1 MPFTAYWKTTT
12 GFNTQDYP
20 VVIGKQL
27 NQCSLAELTAHP
39 LCGSNS
45 IYGNITYAVKSSD
58 LGYGS
63 VARDLTGG
71 AMFKEPIT
79 SNKSNE
85 QANEPAQVGNDA
97 LVYRRT
103 IFIAY
108 KSNVSIPQHSIDNT
122 CSNDIYIVDNITA
135 PNKLVCNYT
144 GQSGL
149 GTGDNATL
157 TARIGGYQLRHTCQK
172 SPAAYASAPNQV
184 VYTDNTDPDNPVTT
198 QYNICLAF
206 VYVVGNDAFLIIDD
220 HICNWGFRYQNN
232 NIDNQYNWLSGGN
245 EYKSF
250 ISTNDY
256 RLFIGMNPNATGRDA
271 TLAEIFPG
279 CFADPVP
286 DPAVFINTF
295 YVTNIQTNLVQTIK
309 FKFQLSNSTISGYLA
324 SRQLLMG
331 LSGDTA
337 LEARMQQLCRGG
349 IHFVFN
355 GDVLKPLIVGGIVVG
370 YGSLEQESELDKYN
384 DLNHPVPTS
393 GGGGGGVGGDVS
405 DKEVSM
411 PTRMLSGSAGMV
423 TYYEINKAGTAT
435 ANQISDAISRFDI
448 TLIGKDLMRNLIS
461 FKAFALLPVS
471 LFNNIIHIAGRD
483 LKDAN
488 DNYLMGDV
496 ITAVNKINLGSIT
509 VPTLYNDYRDYAPY
523 TKIEMYVPL
532 CGWFTL
538 PEWVIGKSVSGEM
551 FVDIYNGTVKAVIKA
566 SSTVV
571 AEVGGNAAYDIPFVA
586 ESTGMKAGAVI
597 SSALNTAVTAGMFA
611 TAPTASTGAA
621 ALSSAANLASS
632 INTNATTLK
641 GVLGDGSNVNGL
653 TSVYIKVTRP
663 KSPNEVTDIPDK
675 FKHNH
680 GIPCMQQLTIAAGD
694 GFTQVLEPDVTG
706 NMTAAEK
713 QMIIDGF
720 RHGLIIS
727 ANPT

>member
-1 MPFTAYWKTTT
+1 MAFTAYWKTTT

-20 VVIGKQL
+20 VTIGKRL

-45 IYGNITYAVKSSD
+45 IYGNITFAIKSSD
-58 LGYGS
+58 LGYSS

-79 SNKSNE
+79 NTKANE

-108 KSNVSIPQHSIDNT
+108 KTNVSIPQHAIDDT
-122 CSNDIYIVDNITA
+122 CSNDIYIVENITA
-135 PNKLVCNYT
+135 PNKLVYNFT
-144 GQSGL
+144 GASGM
-149 GTGDNATL
+149 GTSDGGIPTV
-157 TARIGGYQLRHTCQK
+157 RIGGYQLRHTCQK
-172 SPAAYASAPNQV
+172 SPAAYASAPNQL
-184 VYTDNTDPDNPVTT
+184 VYTDNTDPNNPVTT
-198 QYNICLAF
+198 NYNLCLAF
-206 VYVVGNDAFLIIDD
+206 VYVVGNDAFVLIDD
-220 HICNWGFRYQNN
+220 HVGNFGFRYKAN
-232 NIDNQYNWLSGGN
+232 DVSNQYNWLDNGLN
-245 EYKSF
+245 YKSF
-250 ISTNDY
+250 NSTNNY

-271 TLAEIFPG
+271 TLAEIFPN

-286 DPAVFINTF
+286 DPAEFVNTY
-295 YVTNIQTNLVQTIK
+295 YVTNVQTNLVQTLK
-309 FKFQLSNSTISGYLA
+309 FKFLLSHGDIVGVS
-324 SRQLLMG
+324 SRTLQFT

-337 LEARMQQLCRGG
+337 LEARMQQMCRGG

-355 GDVLKPLIVGGIVVG
+355 GDVWKPLITGGIVVG

-423 TYYEINKAGTAT
+423 TYYEINKSGTAT
-435 ANQISDAISRFDI
+435 ANQISEAISRFDI
-448 TLIGKDLMRNLIS
+448 TTIGKDLMRNLIS

-488 DNYLMGDV
+488 DNYLTGDV

-597 SSALNTAVTAGMFA
+597 SSALNTAVSAGMFA
-611 TAPTASTGAA
+611 TAPTVHTGTA

-632 INTNATTLK
+632 LNTNATTLK

-663 KSPNEVTDIPDK
+663 KSPNEVTDIPEK
-675 FKHNH
+675 FKQNH
-680 GIPCMQQLTIAAGD
+680 GIPCMQQLTLAAGD
-694 GFTQVLEPDVTG
+694 GFTQVLEPDVSGT
-706 NMTAAEK
+706 MTAAEK